1 MNWID
6 GTGEEIKM
14 AKRDDLLQGRAE
26 GMAFALRIARE
37 GGVEAL
43 EREIRMRN
51 IWGLQVNVPMKD
63 IQEIK
68 TKITL
73 RVIDIIRVVALLTLR
88 DEFGFGRDRGLR
100 FLNRFD
106 LKVDCVS
113 SEDDGQSVTLED
125 YINLVKDEMGIS
137 LKISEG
143 LGKKK

>member
-1 MNWID
+1 
-6 GTGEEIKM
+6 M

-88 DEFGFGRDRGLR
+88 DEFGFGRDRGIQ
-100 FLNRFD
+100 FLKRFD
-106 LKVDCVS
+106 LKVDCIS

-137 LKISEG
+137 LKVSEG
-143 LGKKK
+143 LGRKK

>member
-1 MNWID
+1 
-6 GTGEEIKM
+6 M

-43 EREIRMRN
+43 EQEILRRN

-143 LGKKK
+143 LGRKK

>member
-1 MNWID
+1 
-6 GTGEEIKM
+6 M

-43 EREIRMRN
+43 EREILMRN

-73 RVIDIIRVVALLTLR
+73 RVIDIIRVVALLTLH

-125 YINLVKDEMGIS
+125 YINLVNDEMGIS

-143 LGKKK
+143 LGRKK

>member
-1 MNWID
+1 
-6 GTGEEIKM
+6 M

-37 GGVEAL
+37 GGIEAL
-43 EREIRMRN
+43 EQEIRMRN

-73 RVIDIIRVVALLTLR
+73 RVIDIIRVVALLTLH

-125 YINLVKDEMGIS
+125 YINLVNDEMGIS
-137 LKISEG
+137 LKVSEG
-143 LGKKK
+143 LGRKK

>member
-1 MNWID
+1 
-6 GTGEEIKM
+6 M

>member
-1 MNWID
+1 
-6 GTGEEIKM
+6 M

-43 EREIRMRN
+43 EREILMRN

-73 RVIDIIRVVALLTLR
+73 RVIDIIRVVALLTLH
-88 DEFGFGRDRGLR
+88 DEFGFGRDRGIR

-125 YINLVKDEMGIS
+125 YINLVNDEMGIS

-143 LGKKK
+143 LGRKK

>member
-1 MNWID
+1 
-6 GTGEEIKM
+6 M

-73 RVIDIIRVVALLTLR
+73 RVIDIIRVVALLTLH
-88 DEFGFGRDRGLR
+88 DEFGFGRDRGIR

>member
-1 MNWID
+1 
-6 GTGEEIKM
+6 M

-43 EREIRMRN
+43 EREILMRN

-73 RVIDIIRVVALLTLR
+73 RVIDIIRVVALLTLH
-88 DEFGFGRDRGLR
+88 DEFGFGHDRGLR
-100 FLNRFD
+100 FLKRFD
-106 LKVDCVS
+106 LKVDCIS
-113 SEDDGQSVTLED
+113 SEDDGQSVMLED
-125 YINLVKDEMGIS
+125 YLYVVEKEMGIT
-137 LKISEG
+137 LNISEG

>member
-1 MNWID
+1 
-6 GTGEEIKM
+6 M

-26 GMAFALRIARE
+26 GMAFALRITRE

-73 RVIDIIRVVALLTLR
+73 RVIDIIRVVALLTLH
-88 DEFGFGRDRGLR
+88 DEFGFGRDRGIR

-125 YINLVKDEMGIS
+125 YINLVKNEMGIS

-143 LGKKK
+143 LGRKK